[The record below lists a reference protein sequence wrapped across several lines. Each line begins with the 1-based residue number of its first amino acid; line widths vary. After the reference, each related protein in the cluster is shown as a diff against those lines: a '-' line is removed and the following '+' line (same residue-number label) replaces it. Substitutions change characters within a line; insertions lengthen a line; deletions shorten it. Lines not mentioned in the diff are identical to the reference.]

1 MSNPA
6 VGARLL
12 GALRRVDWQFFR
24 GSAMTT
30 LGIVVARVL
39 GFVYS
44 FLIARAFST
53 EDFGSVQ
60 YTITLATLVA
70 LATVPFA
77 EQVLPWFISRHR
89 ADRERLQEILRHG
102 WLILLALYGLT
113 VLVAL
118 PLLNA
123 LGRSPGVVLV
133 IVTGVTLFN
142 VYLGLAR
149 GFLAPGRLLL
159 AYLGSNGLQLVAVLI
174 ALRVLGTASTT
185 PVLLIYG
192 LSYFVPIALLELAR
206 PFPIALGTLRFRR
219 AALSEMVRFAV
230 PVWGSHALYTL
241 SFALDVLLLERFWGE
256 AVVGVYALTKTIVM
270 GFSFVPQG
278 ITVMLMPRV
287 AAGGGDQRRLLAVA
301 LLATLAVSAAGL
313 IVFAALYQWFIVTFV
328 GGEYYV
334 NLTFGLLMAASAI
347 MYGCH
352 AILTSYLLGKNRPG
366 LETASRAVMAAMLL
380 GSGLVLVPALGVF
393 GAAWANILCALTGLL
408 CYAAFLGVERIRGAR
423 AQGAAG

>member
-1 MSNPA
+1 MSNLA
-6 VGARLL
+6 ISTRLHS
-12 GALRRVDWQFFR
+12 ALRRVDWQFFK

-39 GFVYS
+39 GFIYS

-53 EDFGSVQ
+53 EDFGTVQ
-60 YTITLATLVA
+60 YTITLATLAA

-89 ADRERLQEILRHG
+89 ADRERLEEILRHA
-102 WLILLALYGLT
+102 WLVLLALYGLT
-113 VLVAL
+113 ILVAL

-123 LGRSPGVVLV
+123 IGRSPGVVLV

-159 AYLGSNGLQLVAVLI
+159 AYLGSNGLQLVAVLV
-174 ALRVLGTASTT
+174 ALRMLGTVSTT

-192 LSYFVPIALLELAR
+192 LSYLLPIALLELAW
-206 PFPIALGTLRFRR
+206 PFPIALGRWRVQR
-219 AALSEMVRFAV
+219 AMLGDMLRFAV

-241 SFALDVLLLERFWGE
+241 SFAFDVLLLERFWGE

-287 AAGGGDQRRLLAVA
+287 AAGDGGQRRLLAAA
-301 LLATLAVSAAGL
+301 LLATLAVSAIGL
-313 IVFAALYQWFIVTFV
+313 VVFAALYPWFVITFV
-328 GGEYYV
+328 GGAYYV
-334 NLTFGLLMAASAI
+334 SLLFGLLMAASAI
-347 MYGCH
+347 VYGLH
-352 AILTSYLLGKNRPG
+352 AILTSYLIGSNRPG
-366 LETASRAVMAAMLL
+366 LETASRAVMAVVLL
-380 GSGLVLVPALGVF
+380 ASGLVLVPSLGVF
-393 GAAWANILCALTGLL
+393 GAAWANVLCAVAGVL
-408 CYAAFLGVERIRGAR
+408 CYAVMLAVGRIRGAR
-423 AQGAAG
+423 VR